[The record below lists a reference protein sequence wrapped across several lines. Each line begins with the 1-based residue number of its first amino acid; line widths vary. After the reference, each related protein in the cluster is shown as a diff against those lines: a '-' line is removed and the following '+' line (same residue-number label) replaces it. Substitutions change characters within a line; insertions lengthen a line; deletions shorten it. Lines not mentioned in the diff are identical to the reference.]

1 MALEVAAR
9 TVASTPI
16 ASAAA
21 IRAMPVWR
29 CSFSR

>member
-1 MALEVAAR
+1 VALDLAAR
-9 TVASTPI
+9 PVASTPI
-16 ASAAA
+16 ANAAA